1 MAQKRNRVRKAGIM
15 IVPKEPLSKKEKEWL
30 DNLKKGKKLGEGEI
44 GKPAKPK
51 KPKPPKRGDK
61 KFKIE
66 NPIYRGE
73 SLDSGRRSI

>member
-1 MAQKRNRVRKAGIM
+1 MAQKRNRVRKAGIK
-15 IVPKEPLSKKEKEWL
+15 IVPKEPLSKKEKKWL
-30 DNLKKGKKLGEGEI
+30 EDLKKGKKLGEGEI

-51 KPKPPKRGDK
+51 KQKPPKRGDK

-66 NPIYRGE
+66 KPIYRGE